1 MKNRNEKGRV
11 SVPGHRRIG
20 SPLVHPRPSF
30 TQSSM
35 DKLGAYK
42 NIEMQI
48 CQIKQGYQ
56 VIICFLQMRMDTN
69 TEVTA
74 VSRFKESLQTGVFIG
89 TIKQL
94 QQHSINY

>member
-1 MKNRNEKGRV
+1 
-11 SVPGHRRIG
+11 
-20 SPLVHPRPSF
+20 
-30 TQSSM
+30 M

-94 QQHSINY
+94 QQHSINYWEATLKYLHFI